1 MTQDELTTWA
11 NKAADALLH
20 GPNELTTAVIE
31 RLFRGLE
38 SEQIEAIKAHV
49 AAGRKNYTRPVAK
62 AADSES
68 EPEAEPTKKG
78 KE

>member
-20 GPNELTTAVIE
+20 GPNELTTAVVE

-38 SEQIEAIKAHV
+38 AEQIEAIKAHV

-62 AADSES
+62 ATDTET
-68 EPEAEPTKKG
+68 EAEPKAKK
-78 KE
+78 K